1 MTKPNFD
8 LQKVLRTYHRQ
19 LGEASRLSR
28 KQVNKKSAQQD
39 SATISQER
47 MKGRLTDRIA
57 QEIINQILA
66 GAERNETLEA
76 IMSQLSKE
84 YGKPL
89 HVGTDGQNLVF
100 KVLGKGNGE
109 EAENL
114 SPAENAELNKKFID
128 ITKGIVYYNLV

>member
-28 KQVNKKSAQQD
+28 KQVNERSAQQD

-47 MKGRLTDRIA
+47 MKRLLTDRIA

-66 GAERNETLEA
+66 GAERNETSEA

-89 HVGTDGQNLVF
+89 HVGTDGQNLAF
-100 KVLGKGNGE
+100 KFLRNGE
-109 EAENL
+109 EAKNL

-128 ITKGIVYYNLV
+128 ITKAIVYTNLV